1 MRHKLALTSAA
12 LSAVALL
19 AGCGSGAGTT
29 DTSEQPATSSVNMHG
44 APEVQNPLDTEAF
57 QQKPC
62 SVLESDQINALDMQQ
77 WEVEQEM
84 DAVGGPKCGWTYMG
98 GPPDYTV
105 SNTGVTFM
113 AKGTGLKGVYQRKD
127 AFEYFRE
134 LKPVEGFPAVAGAS
148 LAPQTSTPEEAGECD
163 IHVGVTDDLA
173 VTTQVSLGEGSPYA
187 GDPCGR
193 ARDVATEVVKTLK
206 AGA

>member
-12 LSAVALL
+12 LSAVVLL

-29 DTSEQPATSSVNMHG
+29 DTSEQPSSSSVNMHG
-44 APEVQNPLDTEAF
+44 APKVQEPLDTEAF

-62 SVLESDQINALDMQQ
+62 SVLEKGQIETLDMQQ
-77 WEVEQEM
+77 WEPEVDKE
-84 DAVGGPKCGWTYMG
+84 ATGGPSCSWQYMG

-105 SNTGVTFM
+105 SSTGVTFM
-113 AKGTGLKGVYQRKD
+113 VNGDGLKNTYFRRGQGV
-127 AFEYFRE
+127 FEYFRE
-134 LKPVEGFPAVAGAS
+134 LEPIAGKPAVAAGSSA
-148 LAPQTSTPEEAGECD
+148 STPEQEGTCEVE
-163 IHVGVTDDLA
+163 VGVTDSL
-173 VTTQVSLGEGSPYA
+173 TFLTQVQLGEGSPYA
-187 GDPCGR
+187 DDPCGR